1 MTGSLS
7 DKIFLGNRA
16 SDMETGDVFR
26 VTRVNLTVDS
36 DNYYTAGDD
45 TGQTIEVT
53 CPWGTQE
60 MANSILASVQGYQY
74 QPYTAEDALLDP
86 AAEIGDAVTLSG
98 VYSVIS
104 SINTVFDRACAP
116 EISAPGSDEIDDEY
130 PYESKERKET
140 NRQLAQTRSMIT
152 KTAEEIRLEV
162 EDELNGLSSSFTV
175 QLDSIKS
182 DVQGL
187 DNQVSSIE
195 QYVDSITMTVSNGS
209 TSSTIQLKAGST
221 TISSQTIQM
230 SGMVTFTDLSGNG
243 TTVINGNNITT
254 GTISADRLDLTGA
267 ITFSDLSNSVRNDI
281 NDAYTMA
288 EDAQS
293 AALDAADA
301 IDSWTYGS
309 TTYIDGSRIM
319 TGTVTASTLEGG
331 SIGILN
337 SRGTEIGYITVGS
350 STSTGIQLVC
360 GGNLYFES
368 ASCGILMTGTRIGV
382 ECNTFFPSGYAAD
395 LGSSSLG
402 MWDAVYAYTGEIQT
416 SDQNLKHDIEELP
429 DKYITILDNLHV
441 KRFKL
446 NSGRSGRYHV
456 GFIAQEVKSAMDA
469 AGVTSDEFGG
479 WCVGTDE
486 EGNEI
491 QMLRMGEI
499 LSIML
504 AKIKKLESQVNE

>member
-1 MTGSLS
+1 MS

-162 EDELNGLSSSFTV
+162 ENELNGLSSSFTV

-182 DVQGL
+182 EVNGLNGQVSTISQTVSSISSTVSGL

-195 QYVDSITMTVSNGS
+195 QKVDNIRLSVSNGDS
-209 TSSTIQLKAGST
+209 SSTL
-221 TISSQTIQM
+221 TISADGTELDSATIRFR
-230 SGMVTFTDLSGNG
+230 GMVTFEDLEGNG
-243 TTVINGNNITT
+243 TTSINGNN
-254 GTISADRLDLTGA
+254 L
-267 ITFSDLSNSVRNDI
+267 
-281 NDAYTMA
+281 
-288 EDAQS
+288 
-293 AALDAADA
+293 
-301 IDSWTYGS
+301 
-309 TTYIDGSRIM
+309 M
-319 TGTVTASTLEGG
+319 TGTVTADLIRGDKIELIGDNKRTAGSLFLEGA
-331 SIGILN
+331 
-337 SRGTEIGYITVGS
+337 S
-350 STSTGIQLVC
+350 STSGQKITM
-360 GGNLYFES
+360 ES
-368 ASCGILMTGTRIGV
+368 GAIELTATWGDIYLESTT
-382 ECNTFFPSGYAAD
+382 
-395 LGSSSLG
+395 GSSSYVQISDGEIVAGRGDFRSNSDGRYDCGTLNNR
-402 MWDAVYAYTGEIQT
+402 WATVYATSSTIIT
-416 SDQNLKHDIEELP
+416 SDRNQKNSITYDMSPYDALFDKLKPTPYKYNEGTSDRTHTGMISQDVEQALEDCGLTSQDFAGFVKGVNADGEASYSLRYEE
-429 DKYITILDNLHV
+429 
-441 KRFKL
+441 
-446 NSGRSGRYHV
+446 
-456 GFIAQEVKSAMDA
+456 FIALCIDQIQRLKKRVSVLEGA
-469 AGVTSDEFGG
+469 A
-479 WCVGTDE
+479 
-486 EGNEI
+486 
-491 QMLRMGEI
+491 
-499 LSIML
+499 
-504 AKIKKLESQVNE
+504 